1 MASIDRELSREV
13 VVARAKAR
21 PGSYMS
27 QLAERI
33 GDCFLGSLVDLEKEY
48 QDFYLREYG
57 SFKEFLFWRY
67 GVQESTSEALLS
79 GHSEK
84 RVVVKGNFSSGGDY
98 MVDQLSYSDQGA
110 SLWKKLLDID
120 ESNEGHRENE
130 DFDED

>member
-21 PGSYMS
+21 PGSYMC

-57 SFKEFLFWRY
+57 SFK
-67 GVQESTSEALLS
+67 
-79 GHSEK
+79 
-84 RVVVKGNFSSGGDY
+84 
-98 MVDQLSYSDQGA
+98 
-110 SLWKKLLDID
+110 
-120 ESNEGHRENE
+120 
-130 DFDED
+130 